1 MASHTSD
8 RYMMSTIRLLDLG
21 FVSPVRSQTVYHAV
35 AYAMTPTDA
44 DTIILVSPTNPY
56 ICIGYHQDIEKEV
69 DLSYCDAKGLPVVR
83 REVGGGATYL
93 DAMQV
98 FTQWIFHLGRLPSG
112 IEQRFALHARPLVE
126 TYHTLGIPAY
136 HRPVNDI
143 QVAGKKIGGMG
154 AARIGMAEVLVSSL
168 MFDFDVESMT
178 RVLKVSSEKMRD
190 KVHQSLRQYMTT
202 LMSELGHA
210 PDREMVKALYVD
222 QCRAAMDREIVPGAL
237 TEREEMMARQLD
249 ERFVAADWLYQ
260 QGKSR
265 QSSVKIHQ
273 DVVVVEAD
281 HKAPGGLIRVTARL
295 REERIEELSISG
307 DFTLLPA
314 TAIRELEQAARGLA
328 GERDLLLEAIRAV
341 YTSSRIQSPGVTP
354 EDFTQAILAAI
365 GQDRA

>member
-1 MASHTSD
+1 
-8 RYMMSTIRLLDLG
+8 MSTIRLLDLG

-56 ICIGYHQDIEKEV
+56 VCIGYHQDIEREV
-69 DLSYCDAKGLPVVR
+69 DLSYCKAKGLPVFR

-93 DAMQV
+93 DSMQV
-98 FTQWIFHLGRLPSG
+98 FTQWIFHRDHLPSG
-112 IEQRFALHARPLVE
+112 IEERFALHAQPVVE
-126 TYHTLGIPAY
+126 TYHALGIPAY

-154 AARIGMAEVLVSSL
+154 AARIGIAEVLVTSL
-168 MFDFDVESMT
+168 MLDFDIESMT

-190 KVHQSLRQYMTT
+190 KVHQGLRQYMTT
-202 LMSELGHA
+202 LTSELGHA

-222 QCRAAMDREIVPGAL
+222 RCRSAMDREIVPGAL

-249 ERFVAADWLYQ
+249 ERFVTADWLYQ
-260 QGKSR
+260 QAKLR

-307 DFTLLPA
+307 DFTLLPT
-314 TAIRELEQAARGLA
+314 TALCELERAACGLPA
-328 GERDLLLEAIRAV
+328 ERDLLFEAIQAV
-341 YTSSRIQSPGVTP
+341 YTSSGIQSPGVKP
-354 EDFTQAILAAI
+354 EDFTQAILAATE
-365 GQDRA
+365 QYRA

>member
-1 MASHTSD
+1 
-8 RYMMSTIRLLDLG
+8 MSTIRLLDLG

-56 ICIGYHQDIEKEV
+56 VCIGYHQDIEREV
-69 DLSYCDAKGLPVVR
+69 DLSYCKAKGLPVFR

-93 DAMQV
+93 DSMQV
-98 FTQWIFHLGRLPSG
+98 FTQWIFHRDHLPSG
-112 IEQRFALHARPLVE
+112 IEERFALHAKPLVE
-126 TYHTLGIPAY
+126 TYHALGIPAY

-154 AARIGMAEVLVSSL
+154 AARIGIAEVLVTSL
-168 MFDFDVESMT
+168 MLDFDIESMT

-190 KVHQSLRQYMTT
+190 KVHQGLRQYMTT
-202 LMSELGHA
+202 LTSELGHA

-222 QCRAAMDREIVPGAL
+222 RCRSAMDREIVPGAL
-237 TEREEMMARQLD
+237 TEGEEMMARQLD
-249 ERFVAADWLYQ
+249 ERFVTADWLYQ
-260 QGKSR
+260 QAKLR

-307 DFTLLPA
+307 DFTLLPT
-314 TAIRELEQAARGLA
+314 TALCELEQATCGLPA
-328 GERDLLLEAIRAV
+328 ERDLLLEAIRAV
-341 YTSSRIQSPGVTP
+341 YTSSCIQSPGVTP
-354 EDFTQAILAAI
+354 EDFTQTILAATE
-365 GQDRA
+365 QDRA